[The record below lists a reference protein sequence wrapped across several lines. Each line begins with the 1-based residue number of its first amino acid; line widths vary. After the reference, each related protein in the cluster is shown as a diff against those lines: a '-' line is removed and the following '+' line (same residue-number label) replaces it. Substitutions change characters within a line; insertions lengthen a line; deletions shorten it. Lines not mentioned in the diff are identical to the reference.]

1 MEFETVKEAIQELV
15 ELSEAK
21 SIINEQGSDL
31 NGEETQELFKER
43 VYALADILGFSEI
56 YLNNQED

>member
-21 SIINEQGSDL
+21 SIANEEGRKL
-31 NGEETQELFKER
+31 TGEETQELFKER
-43 VYALADILGFSEI
+43 VYALADILGFPEL
-56 YLNNQED
+56 YLNN